1 MKEIIQKDFE
11 IYFGS
16 EVLEKLAEILITKG
30 YSKIFVLVDSQTKK
44 HCWPILSPYLVNYE
58 LLEIE
63 AGEKNKNIENASFI
77 WTKLQTFKA
86 DKHAVIINLG
96 GGVISDLGGFVAATY
111 KRGIDFINIPTTLL
125 GMVDASI
132 GGKLGIDLHAFKN
145 AVGVIKNP
153 KYIFIDPIF
162 LNTLA
167 AAEKRNG
174 LAEVCKHALIDD
186 KSLFEKL
193 QLTENKETL
202 DTLLFHS
209 IKIKVKIVKKDP
221 FEKDLR
227 KTLNFGH
234 TIGHAIETYSLKN
247 DSNPLKHG
255 EAIAIGMICEAYI
268 SVAIQGLANNELK
281 KISQYFIDRFPKYK
295 GKLPAQELIEYMR
308 NDKKNEEG
316 FINFT
321 LLKKIG
327 KAKINCHCHDELI
340 AKSLDYYQHL

>member
-11 IYFGS
+11 IYFGTD
-16 EVLEKLAEILITKG
+16 VLEKLAEILINKE
-30 YSKIFVLVDSQTKK
+30 YSKVFVLVDNNTKNY
-44 HCWPILSPYLVNYE
+44 CWPILSPYLVNFQ
-58 LLEIE
+58 LIEIE
-63 AGEKNKNIENASFI
+63 AGESNKNLHNAEKI
-77 WTKLQTFKA
+77 WTRLQQFQA

-132 GGKLGIDLHAFKN
+132 GGKLGIDLHSLKN

-162 LNTLA
+162 LNTLPA
-167 AAEKRNG
+167 NERRNG

-193 QLTENKETL
+193 LYIEEKENL
-202 DTLLFHS
+202 DALLFQS

-227 KTLNFGH
+227 KSLNFGH
-234 TIGHAIETYSLKN
+234 TVGHAIETFSLKN

-255 EAIAIGMICEAYI
+255 EAIAIGMICEAYM
-268 SVAIQGLANNELK
+268 SAAIQGLTSSELK
-281 KISQYFIDRFPKYK
+281 SICKYFLNRFPKYK
-295 GKLPAQELIEYMR
+295 GKLPENELIEYMR

-340 AKSLDYYQHL
+340 KKSLAFYKNL

>member
-16 EVLEKLAEILITKG
+16 DVLEKLAEILINKE
-30 YSKIFVLVDSQTKK
+30 YSKVFVLVDTHTKK
-44 HCWPILSPYLVNYE
+44 YCWPIVSPYLVNYE

-63 AGEKNKNIENASFI
+63 AGESNKNIENATLI
-77 WTKLQTFKA
+77 WSKLQAHKA
-86 DKHAVIINLG
+86 DKRAVLINLG
-96 GGVISDLGGFVAATY
+96 GGVVSDIGGFVAATY
-111 KRGIDFINIPTTLL
+111 KRGIDFINIPTSLL

-145 AVGVIKNP
+145 AVGLIQNP
-153 KYIFIDPIF
+153 KYIFIDPNF
-162 LNTLA
+162 LKTLPEL
-167 AAEKRNG
+167 EKRNG
-174 LAEVCKHALIDD
+174 LAEVCKHALIED

-193 QLTENKETL
+193 NQMNEMGNL
-202 DTLLFHS
+202 DSLLFQS
-209 IKIKVKIVKKDP
+209 LKIKVKIVKKDP
-221 FEKDLR
+221 FEKDIR

-234 TIGHAIETYSLKN
+234 TIGHAIETLSLKN
-247 DSNPLKHG
+247 DTSPLKHG

-268 SVAIQGLANNELK
+268 SSAVQGLPQDELK
-281 KISQYFIDRFPKYK
+281 KISDYFITRFPKYK
-295 GKLPAQELIEYMR
+295 EQLPSQTLIDYMR

-327 KAKINCHCHDELI
+327 KAKINAHCHNDLI
-340 AKSLDYYQHL
+340 IKSLEYYQQL